1 MNGKAGKVQFP
12 KLISHCA
19 LATIGLLII
28 FGIVTGHIPAQLR
41 TIALMLP
48 LPLGILL
55 GVILYFRLAHE
66 VVQYDEY
73 GFTVTKGR
81 AMATAYKWEQ
91 FAGMSLLSDTKGG
104 VYVRMYY
111 QPDGEYVD
119 LPATRTGIDPFSLRN
134 SLQSK
139 FTKI

>member
-28 FGIVTGHIPAQLR
+28 FGIVTGRVSGQLR
-41 TIALMLP
+41 TIALILP

-55 GVILYFRLAHE
+55 GVLLYFRLAHE

-73 GFTVTKGR
+73 GFTVTKGK
-81 AMATAYKWEQ
+81 AMARAYKWEQ
-91 FAGMSLLSDTKGG
+91 FAGVSLFSDTKGG
-104 VYVRMYY
+104 VNIRMYY

-134 SLQSK
+134 SLQSR